1 MQQKE
6 GLRLRFPRAAQ
17 IRHSKEYARVYRHG
31 VRVRGRW
38 ILLVAAPPEQPS
50 MARIGLSVGRK
61 FHKSAVFRNHTR
73 RILREAFRL
82 SRPQAPTLDM
92 ILIPIGK
99 QATWKLAPVQQE
111 LRQLMEKAERK
122 LSP

>member
-17 IRHSKEYARVYRHG
+17 IRHSKEYARVYRRG

-38 ILLVAAPPEQPS
+38 ILLVAAPAEQPPT
-50 MARIGLSVGRK
+50 ARIGLSVGRK
-61 FHKSAVFRNHTR
+61 FHKSAVFRNRTR

-82 SRPQAPTLDM
+82 CRPQAPALDM
-92 ILIPIGK
+92 ILIPVGK
-99 QATWKLAPVQQE
+99 EDFWKLAPVQEE
-111 LRQLMEKAERK
+111 LQQLMGKAVKK
-122 LSP
+122 LSS